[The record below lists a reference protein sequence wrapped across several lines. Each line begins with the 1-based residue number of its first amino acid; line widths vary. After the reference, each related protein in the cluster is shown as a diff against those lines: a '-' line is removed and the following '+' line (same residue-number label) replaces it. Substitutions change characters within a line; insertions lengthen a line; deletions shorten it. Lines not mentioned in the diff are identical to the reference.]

1 MGKLIDLLKSP
12 AEPTKESLEAV
23 MRRLEEMDAVLDEVY
38 FLRVENAE
46 LRDLLRRYQEDDGK

>member
-1 MGKLIDLLKSP
+1 MGKLMDLLMAP
-12 AEPTKESLEAV
+12 ATPTKESLERLRA
-23 MRRLEEMDAVLDEVY
+23 RLEEMDALLDEVS